1 MLFTHSHNHAPKR
14 LVRFFTHFVRSNVQI
29 ASHSFTVQ
37 HMINHSLG
45 SPDKIINF
53 TKTLSSMEKPIQSV
67 ELADLVFKAMNQSDL
82 TDVEPFI
89 HEDIIFDFPGIGR
102 VEGSKRV
109 LIFLKALLRK
119 YRILTFTWEKNYRII
134 LRVPC

>member
-1 MLFTHSHNHAPKR
+1 
-14 LVRFFTHFVRSNVQI
+14 
-29 ASHSFTVQ
+29 
-37 HMINHSLG
+37 
-45 SPDKIINF
+45 
-53 TKTLSSMEKPIQSV
+53 MEKPIQSV
-67 ELADLVFKAMNQSDL
+67 ELADLVFKAMNQRDL

-89 HEDIIFDFPGIGR
+89 HEDIIFDFPDIGR

-134 LRVPC
+134 LRAPC